1 VPLTKQE
8 LPILMKMLKKD
19 SARKQVDFANGIKN
33 KE

>member
-1 VPLTKQE
+1 
-8 LPILMKMLKKD
+8 MKMLKKD